1 MWRIGEAMVYVR
13 DRGYSSMEA
22 TVEAQDA
29 WVDHVNTVAD
39 GTMFVAESCN
49 SWYVGAN
56 IPGKPRIFM
65 PYVGGLTTYI
75 EKADAVATAGYEG
88 FAFG

>member
-1 MWRIGEAMVYVR
+1 VEWIGAALAYVR
-13 DRGYSSMEA
+13 DHGYSTMEA
-22 TVEAQDA
+22 TPEAQDA
-29 WVDHVNTVAD
+29 WVEHSQAVSV
-39 GTMFVAESCN
+39 GTMFTAESCN

-75 EKADAVATAGYEG
+75 ERAEAVAAAGYEG
-88 FAFG
+88 FHLD